1 MRRLFHDCRAAAAA
15 ALAACALAACQIAP
29 VTPPAPPAPAYAAVA
44 FDTIPGWRA
53 DAVAQAWPA
62 LLATCKAMLAR
73 PSRAGAWQ
81 APCSDAA
88 QLPTEP
94 DDDAAR
100 GFFEGHF
107 TAWRVSR
114 SDGTDEGLI
123 TGYYEPLLHG
133 SRTRSVDFPV
143 PLYATP
149 DDLLI
154 VDLASVY
161 PELAGKRV
169 RGRLQGRRVVPY
181 WDRAAIDAG
190 KADFAGKALAFV
202 ADPVEAFFLEIQG
215 SGRIALDDGRVM
227 RVGYADQNGRA
238 YRSVARV
245 LIDRGELALADA
257 SMQGIKAWGRAN
269 PDKLPALLEENPSV
283 VFFREVPAPAE
294 GTLEARIDGPIG
306 SLGVPLLRERTIAVD
321 PHYVPLGAPVFLD
334 TTAPLSPAPLQR
346 LTLAQD
352 TGGAIRGI
360 VRADFF
366 WGFGEDAGHSAGRMK
381 QQGRMWIL
389 WPRGATL
396 PVDAVR

>member
-1 MRRLFHDCRAAAAA
+1 VAATY
-15 ALAACALAACQIAP
+15 QP
-29 VTPPAPPAPAYAAVA
+29 VA
-44 FDTIPGWRA
+44 FDAVAGWRV

-62 LLATCKAMLAR
+62 LLATCTAMLAR
-73 PSRAGAWQ
+73 PARAAAWQ

-88 QLPTEP
+88 QLPGEP
-94 DDDAAR
+94 DDAAVR
-100 GFFEGHF
+100 AFFEGHF
-107 TAWRVSR
+107 TAWRLSR
-114 SDGTDEGLI
+114 SDSTDQGLI
-123 TGYYEPLLHG
+123 TGYYEPLLQG
-133 SRTRSVDFPV
+133 SRIRSADFAV

-149 DDLLI
+149 DDLLV

-190 KADFAGKALAFV
+190 KADLAGKALAFV

-215 SGRIALDDGRVM
+215 SGRIALDDGQVM

-245 LIDRGELALADA
+245 LIDRGELTLATA

-269 PDKLPALLEENPSV
+269 PDKLPALLEENPSF
-283 VFFREVPAPAE
+283 VFFREVPAPAP

-306 SLGVPLLRERTIAVD
+306 SLGVPLLRERSIAVD

-334 TTAPLSPAPLQR
+334 TTAPLSQAPLQR

-360 VRADFF
+360 VRADYF
-366 WGFGEDAGHSAGRMK
+366 WGAGEDAGRSAGRMK

-396 PVDAVR
+396 PVDAAR